1 MKNYI
6 NKTET
11 ESNLMNLDEFLI
23 VNGVDFNYMNT
34 IKEEQKIEVKFSW
47 STIPLIGETLR
58 DLCLP
63 GLGPWTIPS
72 SLLDG
77 LPAKLEPSNLASMGG
92 PLDIALATRP
102 GSEACFD
109 PSSAR
114 FSEDELR
121 PQPIMKK
128 SRKQH
133 VPDTLKGMMEVLQSQ
148 RGGKLLVF
156 NEFLLNYKNKN
167 SDVIYWNCSESQCA
181 VSVHSDYTYNLLRS
195 NNDHNHGVHCQKI
208 EKIRLK
214 NQILVIGFKAL
225 DFHTPNPLKDARY
238 WARRVKNNMAAK
250 RSREA
255 RRLKENQIVLRASYL
270 EKENESLKLELQKL
284 REENDQLKKMLDSD

>member
-1 MKNYI
+1 
-6 NKTET
+6 
-11 ESNLMNLDEFLI
+11 MNLDEFLI

-34 IKEEQKIEVKFSW
+34 IKEEQKIEVKFS
-47 STIPLIGETLR
+47 
-58 DLCLP
+58 
-63 GLGPWTIPS
+63 
-72 SLLDG
+72 
-77 LPAKLEPSNLASMGG
+77 

-133 VPDTLKGMMEVLQSQ
+133 VPDT
-148 RGGKLLVF
+148 
-156 NEFLLNYKNKN
+156 
-167 SDVIYWNCSESQCA
+167 
-181 VSVHSDYTYNLLRS
+181 
-195 NNDHNHGVHCQKI
+195 
-208 EKIRLK
+208 
-214 NQILVIGFKAL
+214 
-225 DFHTPNPLKDARY
+225 LKDARY

>member
-1 MKNYI
+1 M
-6 NKTET
+6 
-11 ESNLMNLDEFLI
+11 
-23 VNGVDFNYMNT
+23 
-34 IKEEQKIEVKFSW
+34 
-47 STIPLIGETLR
+47 
-58 DLCLP
+58 
-63 GLGPWTIPS
+63 S
-72 SLLDG
+72 S
-77 LPAKLEPSNLASMGG
+77 

-133 VPDTLKGMMEVLQSQ
+133 VPDT
-148 RGGKLLVF
+148 
-156 NEFLLNYKNKN
+156 
-167 SDVIYWNCSESQCA
+167 
-181 VSVHSDYTYNLLRS
+181 
-195 NNDHNHGVHCQKI
+195 
-208 EKIRLK
+208 
-214 NQILVIGFKAL
+214 
-225 DFHTPNPLKDARY
+225 LKDARY